1 MYMYFSCFRGSLE
14 DNIQLKLHSVFLK
27 KKKNV
32 FEIVVPESHVRQ
44 QEIPGGIPHR

>member
-1 MYMYFSCFRGSLE
+1 MYFLCFRGSLE
-14 DNIQLKLHSVFLK
+14 DNIQLKLHSVFLKK